1 MENCGLGVLD
11 MTAYTAK
18 NTFNNTGYDITTA
31 NAGTR
36 TGKE

>member
-18 NTFNNTGYDITTA
+18 SSFDNTGYDINTV

>member
-18 NTFNNTGYDITTA
+18 NTFDNTGYDIA